1 MEESILLE
9 ILKEMQK
16 KYQCMAEIER
26 ITREVGE
33 FLSRNDQTS
42 VQMLLGMRQDE
53 MDKADVID
61 RNIKCLISVMSTEE
75 ALKVEK
81 WLRGQDNCETD
92 GQISEK
98 VNEKG
103 KSIKQILKR
112 TIEIDKYISTRLAD
126 THSFYN

>member
-1 MEESILLE
+1 MEESMILE

-16 KYQCMAEIER
+16 KYQCMNEIER

-53 MDKADVID
+53 MDKSDAID
-61 RNIKCLISVMSTEE
+61 KNIRCLISVLTPEE
-75 ALKVEK
+75 AIKVES
-81 WLRGQDNCETD
+81 WIRGQENWNPD
-92 GQISEK
+92 GEFSK
-98 VNEKG
+98 KNNRKG
-103 KSIKQILKR
+103 KNIQQILKR
-112 TIEIDKYISTRLAD
+112 TIDIDKHISTRIAG